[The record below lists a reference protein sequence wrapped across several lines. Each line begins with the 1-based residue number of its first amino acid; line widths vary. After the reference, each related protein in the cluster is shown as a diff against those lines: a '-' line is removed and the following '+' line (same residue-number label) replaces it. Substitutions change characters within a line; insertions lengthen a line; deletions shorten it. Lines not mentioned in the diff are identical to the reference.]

1 MKEGDN
7 GEEHKQEGSNGLA
20 DKQKVQG
27 RIKRRRREN
36 REKVESKAGRCKGR
50 YDRTS
55 NDGMCDAM
63 VVGGWL
69 PQYLVGYARSRE

>member
-7 GEEHKQEGSNGLA
+7 GEEHKQKGSNGLA

-27 RIKRRRREN
+27 RIKRRRREKG
-36 REKVESKAGRCKGR
+36 EKAESKAGKGR
-50 YDRTS
+50 HDHTS
-55 NDGMCDAM
+55 NDGRCDAR